1 VRFDRASSFVN
12 RPNNRPCVLLD
23 DGGGNAAL
31 RQCQNRLAAAFGAG
45 RSHAFT
51 PHLTLLYDDRV
62 VVEEVVTPVSWMAA
76 ELVLVHSVVGEG
88 HYDLL
93 DRWAF
98 QG

>member
-1 VRFDRASSFVN
+1 MVAAMRLCDNVRTA
-12 RPNNRPCVLLD
+12 C
-23 DGGGNAAL
+23 
-31 RQCQNRLAAAFGAG
+31 LAVAFGAG

-88 HYDLL
+88 HYDLP